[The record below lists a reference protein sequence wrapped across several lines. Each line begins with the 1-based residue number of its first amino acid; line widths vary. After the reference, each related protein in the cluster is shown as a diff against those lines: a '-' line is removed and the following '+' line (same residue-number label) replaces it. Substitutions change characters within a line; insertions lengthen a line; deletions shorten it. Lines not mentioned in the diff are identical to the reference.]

1 MGDFR
6 IVPAGSAD
14 VPEILRLIRALADYE
29 RLGHEVVATE
39 DGLREALFGVRP
51 VGEALLAVA
60 DGCPV
65 GFAIFFA
72 NLSTFLG
79 RAGIYLED
87 LFVEPE
93 FRGRGIGRA
102 LLQAVANIAVERH
115 CGRLEWAVLDWNTPA
130 IEFYKRAGARPMD
143 EWTIFRL
150 TGASLRSFAGGAGG
164 GA

>member
-14 VPEILRLIRALADYE
+14 VPEILRLIRALAEYE
-29 RLGHEVVATE
+29 KLSHEVVATE
-39 DGLREALFGVRP
+39 DGLHEALFGVRP
-51 VGEALLAVA
+51 VGEALLAVI
-60 DGCPV
+60 DGRPI
-65 GFAIFFA
+65 GFALFFA

-102 LLQAVANIAVERH
+102 LLHAVAKIAVERN
-115 CGRLEWAVLDWNTPA
+115 CGRLEWSVLDWNTPA

-150 TGASLRSFAGGAGG
+150 TGESLRSFAGGAGG